1 MVGLLETHGRA
12 DIAKPEEIPGRSGH
26 SCSRDLCDHCEE
38 HSAFR
43 EPLQHL
49 ENAVGLKVRERLPD
63 SVLAEADKIID
74 ADMSSRSDEG
84 NLCLGGAQ

>member
-26 SCSRDLCDHCEE
+26 SCSRDICDHCDERLA
-38 HSAFR
+38 SR

-49 ENAVGLKVRERLPD
+49 KNAVGVKVREPLPD
-63 SVLAEADKIID
+63 SGLAEADQIVD
-74 ADMSSRSDEG
+74 VDMSSRSDEG
-84 NLCLGGAQ
+84 DF